1 LADSLL
7 GLDSISIRSGAMDT
21 SKPIDRLIDRVMA
34 GLGMSRADLATA
46 LEVTERAIARWQ
58 TGKNYPQYES
68 RARLDE
74 LGALA
79 DHLRRSFGVVPDGI
93 AWLNAPNDALH
104 GQTPYAALLED
115 RIDAVERAL
124 SVRDRARAA

>member
-1 LADSLL
+1 
-7 GLDSISIRSGAMDT
+7 MDT
-21 SKPIDRLIDRVMA
+21 SKPIDQLIDRVMA

-46 LEVTERAIARWQ
+46 LEVTERSIARWQ
-58 TGKNYPQYES
+58 VGKNYPQYES

-74 LGALA
+74 LNALG
-79 DHLRRSFGVVPDGI
+79 DRLRQSFGDDQAAT
-93 AWLNAPNDALH
+93 AWLHAPNDVLQ

-124 SVRDRARAA
+124 NVRSRNRAA